1 MTNIQIAELF
11 ASLQAQ
17 ITQIAGAVVPPP
29 PVVQSAA
36 ARAWLPNINV
46 ILDPV
51 LKTSTVVDIFNN
63 RDDAF
68 AARADLAAQ
77 DPSSVYR
84 VMPECRD
91 DSGVACSVVVVRAR
105 AREAVAA

>member
-1 MTNIQIAELF
+1 MTNTQLAALI

-29 PVVQSAA
+29 PVVQTAA

-46 ILDPV
+46 VLAPV
-51 LKTSTVVDIFNN
+51 EKTSTVVDIFNN

-68 AARADLAAQ
+68 DARARLAAQ
-77 DPSSVYR
+77 DIHSVYR

-105 AREAVAA
+105 EAVAA

>member
-1 MTNIQIAELF
+1 MTNVQIAAML
-11 ASLQAQ
+11 ASLQSQMAA
-17 ITQIAGAVVPPP
+17 IAAATVPPA
-29 PVVQSAA
+29 PVAQTAA

-46 ILDPV
+46 ILDSV
-51 LKTSTVVDIFNN
+51 KNTSTVVDIFNN

-68 AARADLAAQ
+68 NARAFHAAN
-77 DPSSVYR
+77 DRDSVYR

-105 AREAVAA
+105 EAVAA